1 MTVTNKQAKRK
12 IGRAIADLLQ
22 VRDDYSG
29 LTPAEQ
35 KVNEDAI
42 VALKQEYFA
51 LAGTASSAS
60 YAEITQA
67 LSGATSNLKEIKD
80 KRERFMNGLV
90 TASKLLGTMTS
101 VLKLIA

>member
-1 MTVTNKQAKRK
+1 MTTNTQARRRV
-12 IGRAIADLLQ
+12 GRAVADLLK

-29 LTPAEQ
+29 LSAAEQ
-35 KVNEDAI
+35 QINEDAI
-42 VALKQEYFA
+42 SALKKEYFA
-51 LAGTASSAS
+51 LAGAAAPSSS

-67 LSGATSNLKEIKD
+67 LTDAKANLEEIKD
-80 KRERFMNGLV
+80 KRDRFQNGLV